1 MAITAEQ
8 IQIFYEISMSIGS
21 TMDLHALVKTVL
33 ATYLR
38 KLNCSAGSVLRR
50 VWVEGD
56 DGGRWELERMC
67 SIPRNIDRV
76 ATHQVAV
83 SLAAPQLLADGSGL
97 PLCYTDD
104 SGHDGLVFALQG
116 FGALVLV
123 TTAGRF
129 DAHAI
134 HGLVQLNKKRDSIA

>member
-21 TMDLHALVKTVL
+21 TMVLHALVKTVL

-97 PLCYTDD
+97 PGC
-104 SGHDGLVFALQG
+104 
-116 FGALVLV
+116 
-123 TTAGRF
+123 
-129 DAHAI
+129 
-134 HGLVQLNKKRDSIA
+134 